1 MVAKRRPKLTLNTA
15 IVRKSPSALKIP
27 NINSAK
33 SLARDE
39 RINSSR
45 NILTVLEG
53 GKTYTKPIKILPNL
67 YLGSCDATKDL
78 PILLDKD
85 ITTILNLAAEVERP
99 KWFSTDHWMG
109 LSNNHWVTKITQD
122 QLETMSF
129 ASEASSDA
137 TKVSSTEYN
146 SPPSPPPSEDE
157 DSNNKKGCLCPPNQE
172 PTTIF
177 PLSPLPQKNYPSLQ
191 NIYSPQE
198 TLPLSPSSSPNSSPI
213 TPTSIGSSSQQT
225 LVLSP
230 IETSFADSVSSTTTL
245 NTPFV
250 DTFNNNNFVL
260 PPETPFMDTIS
271 SPFAPPETPYMDTF
285 NASMTGPISA
295 RVTALPETPYVD
307 TFSANPMT
315 GIPTIIT
322 TAAPTSSTIASEI
335 PPETPYVDTI
345 STPINTS
352 PNPNPLSN
360 DLPPETPY
368 FDTAF
373 GNGMASALSIP
384 ETPYVDAYSSQQQ
397 QYLAKLM
404 SHSNKSLNDT
414 NLLQAIS
421 LSSAS
426 TPPSATLDGFSS
438 VNKRH
443 GSRSGLGQN
452 KMLTDNKELEIHYY
466 HQCWNHN
473 QSNTQEKLLEAFNI
487 IDSTRLEDQHSILVS
502 CQQGISRSATLV
514 IAYVMKTKQWGLM
527 KSYNFVKEKCPWIA
541 PNISLMNELSEFE
554 QRLLQQ
560 TGK

>member
-1 MVAKRRPKLTLNTA
+1 MVEKRRPKLTLNTA

-99 KWFSTDHWMG
+99 KWFNTDHWMG
-109 LSNNHWVTKITQD
+109 LSDNHWVTKITQD

-129 ASEASSDA
+129 ASDASSDA

-157 DSNNKKGCLCPPNQE
+157 DSTNKKGCHCPATQE

-177 PLSPLPQKNYPSLQ
+177 PLSPLPQKTYPTLQ

-230 IETSFADSVSSTTTL
+230 LETSFADSVSSLTTL

-250 DTFNNNNFVL
+250 DTYAL
-260 PPETPFMDTIS
+260 PPETPFMDTVS
-271 SPFAPPETPYMDTF
+271 SPFVPPETPYMDSF
-285 NASMTGPISA
+285 NTPMISSTNA

-322 TAAPTSSTIASEI
+322 TAATTTTSTMATQM
-335 PPETPYVDTI
+335 PPETPYVDTF

-352 PNPNPLSN
+352 PNPNPLSHSS
-360 DLPPETPY
+360 DELPPETPY
-368 FDTAF
+368 YDTTF
-373 GNGMASALSIP
+373 GNGMTSALSIP
-384 ETPYVDAYSSQQQ
+384 ETPYVDTYSSQQQ

-404 SHSNKSLNDT
+404 NHSNKSLNNT

-426 TPPSATLDGFSS
+426 TPPSDTLDDFSS
-438 VNKRH
+438 VNKCH
-443 GSRSGLGQN
+443 NSLGQN
-452 KMLTDNKELEIHYY
+452 QMLTDNKELEIHYY

-560 TGK
+560 TGI

>member
-15 IVRKSPSALKIP
+15 IVRKNPSPLKIP
-27 NINSAK
+27 NLNSAV
-33 SLARDE
+33 SMARDE

-78 PILLDKD
+78 SILLDKD

-99 KWFSTDHWMG
+99 KWFNTDHWMD

-122 QLETMSF
+122 QLETMSYS
-129 ASEASSDA
+129 SEASSDT
-137 TKVSSTEYN
+137 TKVNNNEFPLN

-157 DSNNKKGCLCPPNQE
+157 DSKKGNNSSLTIPNQE
-172 PTTIF
+172 QATIF
-177 PLSPLPQKNYPSLQ
+177 PLSPLPQKTYPSLQ

-198 TLPLSPSSSPNSSPI
+198 TIPLSPSSPI
-213 TPTSIGSSSQQT
+213 TPTSIGSSSQHT

-230 IETSFADSVSSTTTL
+230 LETSFADSVSSSNTL

-250 DTFNNNNFVL
+250 DTYSYAL

-271 SPFAPPETPYMDTF
+271 TPFVCPETPYVDTF
-285 NASMTGPISA
+285 NTVPPTPMNATL
-295 RVTALPETPYVD
+295 TTLPETPYVD
-307 TFSANPMT
+307 TFSAAPLT
-315 GIPTIIT
+315 G
-322 TAAPTSSTIASEI
+322 
-335 PPETPYVDTI
+335 
-345 STPINTS
+345 S
-352 PNPNPLSN
+352 PNQ
-360 DLPPETPY
+360 LPPETPY
-368 FDTAF
+368 FDTF
-373 GNGMASALSIP
+373 NGGVSIP
-384 ETPYVDAYSSQQQ
+384 ETPYVDAFSSQQQ
-397 QYLAKLM
+397 QYLAKII
-404 SHSNKSLNDT
+404 SHSNKSIHDS

-426 TPPSATLDGFSS
+426 TPPSATLSTF
-438 VNKRH
+438 NPKRH
-443 GSRSGLGQN
+443 SASGLGLESARSGN
-452 KMLTDNKELEIHYY
+452 MNDNKELEIHYY

-473 QSNTQEKLLEAFNI
+473 QRNTQEKLLEAFNI

-502 CQQGISRSATLV
+502 CQQGVSRSATLV
-514 IAYVMKTKQWGLM
+514 IAYVMKCKQWGLM

-541 PNISLMNELSEFE
+541 PNITLMNELSEFE

-560 TGK
+560 SQK